1 VAEGLKGFISDVDGF
16 LADTSPMLIYWYNEV
31 LSEAGY
37 NLPVRIEDVMQC
49 FHMSKRDALK
59 TLTGVDEDTSEG
71 RDAIKKLL
79 DTAKETPREAE
90 LITIADGAE
99 DFLYSIRER
108 VSLSIA
114 TNGSLETPR
123 EVFNLFER
131 PGAEHLFS
139 AILTAE
145 SGKALKPAPDMLNA
159 AMEAMGTTPQETAFG
174 GDSPTDI
181 QAGEAAGVV
190 TATIPRKGEQPI
202 VEADIKARNFDELTV
217 IIRSLAKP
225 RVSYSY

>member
-79 DTAKETPREAE
+79 DTAKETPREA
-90 LITIADGAE
+90 
-99 DFLYSIRER
+99 
-108 VSLSIA
+108 
-114 TNGSLETPR
+114 
-123 EVFNLFER
+123 
-131 PGAEHLFS
+131 
-139 AILTAE
+139 
-145 SGKALKPAPDMLNA
+145 
-159 AMEAMGTTPQETAFG
+159 
-174 GDSPTDI
+174 
-181 QAGEAAGVV
+181 
-190 TATIPRKGEQPI
+190 
-202 VEADIKARNFDELTV
+202 
-217 IIRSLAKP
+217 
-225 RVSYSY
+225 

>member
-1 VAEGLKGFISDVDGF
+1 
-16 LADTSPMLIYWYNEV
+16 
-31 LSEAGY
+31 
-37 NLPVRIEDVMQC
+37 
-49 FHMSKRDALK
+49 
-59 TLTGVDEDTSEG
+59 
-71 RDAIKKLL
+71 
-79 DTAKETPREAE
+79 
-90 LITIADGAE
+90 
-99 DFLYSIRER
+99 
-108 VSLSIA
+108 
-114 TNGSLETPR
+114 LETPR